1 MKGIIK
7 KLLAV
12 AMIAAMTALAGCG
25 GGNQSSQPAES
36 SEPEAPAAES
46 EAEAEESEASDTAAA
61 GEAKDFEG
69 AELVVATWGWTASN
83 VAELSAAFEEQYNC
97 KIVIDETSGNADRLN
112 KIMAQKANPEMDIAL
127 MSESFAV
134 KANQEGLFEKIDTG
148 VVTNLDNLYDFA
160 KNADGY
166 GPCYSVVRYGIIYD
180 ADTVT
185 EAPVSYMDLF
195 SGKYN
200 GQLSL
205 PDMASTAG
213 PYLLVALAE
222 AQGGSQENVDAAF
235 QLLADNK
242 DNIAQFYSASSDV
255 QTGFTTGEIAVSVF
269 MDMNVPTL
277 QEAGVN
283 AQWVEPEEGCFSA
296 AATINVIKDCPNPE
310 LAQLYV
316 NYMLSDEVQS
326 QVADKLSEAPTSRNA
341 TMPEEKKAYLA
352 FGEDAVA
359 GLRKFDDT
367 YIDSQKADW
376 IERFQ
381 REVAV

>member
-1 MKGIIK
+1 MKTSMK
-7 KLLAV
+7 RLLALLMV
-12 AMIAAMTALAGCG
+12 AAMVVLSVAGC
-25 GGNQSSQPAES
+25 SSKKDEPAADPQETTEETPAEEGA
-36 SEPEAPAAES
+36 EP
-46 EAEAEESEASDTAAA
+46 AEAV
-61 GEAKDFEG
+61 KDFEG
-69 AELVVATWGWTASN
+69 AELVVATWGWTAAN
-83 VAELSAAFEEQYNC
+83 VKELSAAFEQQYNC
-97 KIVIDETSGNADRLN
+97 TVVIDETSGNADRLN
-112 KIMAQKANPEMDIAL
+112 KIMAQQSNPEMDVAL

-134 KANQEGLFEKIDTG
+134 KANQEGLFEKIDTA

-160 KNADGY
+160 KNADGF

-180 ADTVT
+180 ADAVA
-185 EAPVSYMDLF
+185 EAPTSYMDLF

-205 PDMASTAG
+205 PDMATTAG

-222 AQGGSQENVDAAF
+222 AQGGSQEDVDAAF
-235 QLLADNK
+235 KLLADNK
-242 DNIAQFYSASSDV
+242 DNVAQFYTTSSDV

-277 QEAGVN
+277 QDAEVN
-283 AQWVEPEEGCFSA
+283 AQWVEPTEGCFSA
-296 AATINVIKDCPNPE
+296 AATINVIKNCPNPE

-316 NYMLSDEVQS
+316 QYMLSDETQS

-341 TMPEEKKAYLA
+341 TMPEAKQAYLA

-359 GLRKFDDT
+359 NLRKFDDT
-367 YIDSQKADW
+367 FIDTVKADW

-381 REVAV
+381 REVTI